1 MPETWF
7 NVRWPDDS
15 RSRCYSP
22 SSTTTEFFEAGAAY
36 PVPEFMRRSRDAL
49 THAGERVRA
58 KYGYACS
65 ASAEQLI
72 AIERRAMAFS
82 GDAAARVLVEGF
94 ER

>member
-7 NVRWPDDS
+7 NVRWPDD
-15 RSRCYSP
+15 RRMRCYSP
-22 SSTTTEFFEAGAAY
+22 SSTITQFFEPGTRYA
-36 PVPEFMRRSRDAL
+36 VPEFVRIARTAL

-65 ASAEQLI
+65 ASAEQLV
-72 AIERRAMAFS
+72 AIERAAQAFAS
-82 GDAAARVLVEGF
+82 DATVTVEGF